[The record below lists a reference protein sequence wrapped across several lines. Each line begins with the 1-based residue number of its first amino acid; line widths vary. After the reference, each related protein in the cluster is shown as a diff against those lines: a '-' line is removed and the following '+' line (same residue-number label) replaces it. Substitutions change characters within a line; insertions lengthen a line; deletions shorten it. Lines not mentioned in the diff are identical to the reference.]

1 MILSLSFF
9 YINFGVRMITA
20 LKFHGINRIMAFGDA
35 DGNLLFWDV
44 EKRGILASILPY
56 AHNVSCLDICW
67 DGSSVIALFS
77 NNHMVKMCC
86 NPNVN
91 TENLRRM
98 EIQWDITLKAKYS
111 RISFDPHLTGFI
123 LLSSNLPQFSV
134 YQVSPEQKV
143 PQPFYECVELSCPEK
158 IQDIQWSLHFPGF
171 IWVLLENEI
180 VFFHID
186 SKTLLP
192 MLRQRTSAS
201 SFLKIIQF
209 RSNHKKFITL
219 HRNGLLT
226 VFENKK
232 DLIYSVSQEI
242 IPKHCN
248 SQVVTLAQNPI
259 SDKELFLVYSE
270 IGPALFDVDREK
282 IVTSCFNFPVTITAI
297 DCSEDYYAIGT
308 SVGVLFYLN
317 LAHLISRQ
325 SADIKFVTVQLNSS
339 EFLSQSI
346 KFSSKVMIQLVKFA
360 LIDMK

>member
-1 MILSLSFF
+1 M
-9 YINFGVRMITA
+9 
-20 LKFHGINRIMAFGDA
+20 
-35 DGNLLFWDV
+35 
-44 EKRGILASILPY
+44 
-56 AHNVSCLDICW
+56 
-67 DGSSVIALFS
+67 
-77 NNHMVKMCC
+77 
-86 NPNVN
+86 
-91 TENLRRM
+91 
-98 EIQWDITLKAKYS
+98 
-111 RISFDPHLTGFI
+111 
-123 LLSSNLPQFSV
+123 
-134 YQVSPEQKV
+134 
-143 PQPFYECVELSCPEK
+143 SCPEK